1 MMNRKPH
8 SKTYT
13 ENLAKIKDICAGQE
27 KSPSEVL
34 GLLKRWGLDHEK
46 SQEIIGILK
55 AENFIDERRYASAF
69 VRDKIKFDRWGVA
82 KIKYALLKKGIPANM
97 TAEAIQSFDKEAYH
111 EMIKNELVKKARMLK
126 GPLSAN
132 WQKLAR
138 FGSSRGYEM
147 EIMYDILDEICKE
160 K

>member
-1 MMNRKPH
+1 MSPKQR
-8 SKTYT
+8 SKTYA
-13 ENLAKIKDICAGQE
+13 ESLAKIKDICAGQE

-34 GLLKRWGLDHEK
+34 ALLKRWGLDQEK
-46 SQEIIGILK
+46 SREITGILK

-69 VRDKIKFDRWGVA
+69 VRDKIKFDRWGMA
-82 KIKYALLKKGIPANM
+82 KIKYALLKKGIPANI
-97 TAEAIQSFDKEAYH
+97 TAEAIQSVDKVAYH

-126 GPLSAN
+126 GPPSAS

-147 EIMYDILDEICKE
+147 EIMYDMLDEICK
-160 K
+160 KP

>member
-1 MMNRKPH
+1 MSPKQR
-8 SKTYT
+8 SKTYA
-13 ENLAKIKDICAGQE
+13 ESLAKIKDICAGQE

-34 GLLKRWGLDHEK
+34 ALLKRWGLDQEK
-46 SQEIIGILK
+46 SREIIGILK

-69 VRDKIKFDRWGVA
+69 VRDKIKFDRWGMA

-97 TAEAIQSFDKEAYH
+97 TAEAIQSVDKVAYH
-111 EMIKNELVKKARMLK
+111 KMIKNELLKKAKMLK
-126 GPLSAN
+126 GSPSES

-147 EIMYDILDEICKE
+147 EIMYDMLDEICKE

>member
-1 MMNRKPH
+1 MSPKQR
-8 SKTYT
+8 SKTYA
-13 ENLAKIKDICAGQE
+13 ESLAKIKDICAGQE

-34 GLLKRWGLDHEK
+34 GLLKRWGLDQEK
-46 SQEIIGILK
+46 SREIIGILK

-69 VRDKIKFDRWGVA
+69 VRDKIKFDRWGMA

-97 TAEAIQSFDKEAYH
+97 TAEAIQSVDKVAYH
-111 EMIKNELVKKARMLK
+111 KMIKNELLKKAKMLK
-126 GPLSAN
+126 GSPSES

-147 EIMYDILDEICKE
+147 EIMYDMLDEICKE